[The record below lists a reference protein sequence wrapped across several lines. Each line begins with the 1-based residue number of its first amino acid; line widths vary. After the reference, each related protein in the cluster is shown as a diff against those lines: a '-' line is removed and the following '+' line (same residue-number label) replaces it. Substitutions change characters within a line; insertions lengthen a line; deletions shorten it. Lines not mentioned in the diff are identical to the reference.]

1 MMLPGMIGSMFAS
14 SSIPYLATFANLLN
28 NVFQSAWIYG
38 ACYFI
43 LVVLFTYFY
52 TAVTFDPNNVA
63 LNLQKMGGFVPGLRP
78 GKQTAD
84 FLHLI
89 LNRVLLV
96 GAIFLGLIAVMP
108 SIVQGITGIT
118 AFNFAIGG
126 TALLIIVSVVLE
138 TSRQIKIQL
147 EMREYE

>member
-1 MMLPGMIGSMFAS
+1 
-14 SSIPYLATFANLLN
+14 
-28 NVFQSAWIYG
+28 
-38 ACYFI
+38 
-43 LVVLFTYFY
+43 
-52 TAVTFDPNNVA
+52 
-63 LNLQKMGGFVPGLRP
+63 MGGFVPGLRP

-96 GAIFLGLIAVMP
+96 GAVFLGLIAVMP
-108 SIVQGITGIT
+108 SIIQGATGIT

-126 TALLIIVSVVLE
+126 TSLLIIVSVVLE
-138 TSRQIKIQL
+138 TSKQIQSQL